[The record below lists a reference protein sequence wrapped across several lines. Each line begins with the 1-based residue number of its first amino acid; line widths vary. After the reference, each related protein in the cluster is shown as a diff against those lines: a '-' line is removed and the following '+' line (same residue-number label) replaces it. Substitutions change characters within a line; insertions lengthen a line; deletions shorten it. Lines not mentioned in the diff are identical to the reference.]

1 MEKVDSMQ
9 EQMSRE
15 METVKKKQKDM
26 LGMINTVREMKKAS
40 VEGSSAD

>member
-1 MEKVDSMQ
+1 MEKVDTMQ

>member
-1 MEKVDSMQ
+1 MQ
-9 EQMSRE
+9 EQMGKVCSE